1 MLKVRFTRLSPK
13 RHRLEI
19 VRVDG
24 SADAADLETRSLLLH
39 DLVHFAFESEA
50 RLTQSFYGLLA
61 SGRALAALQADDATF
76 PTAEAQLTERIV
88 GPLSAVVQGK
98 STIAGLLVGLR
109 NLQHAYAEPMPDWL
123 TEALLQRVVA
133 RFRRLDG
140 QWKAT
145 PFGTT
150 MELVFDV
157 AEAPAC

>member
-1 MLKVRFTRLSPK
+1 M
-13 RHRLEI
+13 
-19 VRVDG
+19 
-24 SADAADLETRSLLLH
+24 
-39 DLVHFAFESEA
+39 
-50 RLTQSFYGLLA
+50 
-61 SGRALAALQADDATF
+61 
-76 PTAEAQLTERIV
+76 V

-98 STIAGLLVGLR
+98 ATIAGLLAGLR
-109 NLQHAYAEPMPDWL
+109 NLQDAYAEPMPDWL
-123 TEALLQRVVA
+123 SEALLQRVVA